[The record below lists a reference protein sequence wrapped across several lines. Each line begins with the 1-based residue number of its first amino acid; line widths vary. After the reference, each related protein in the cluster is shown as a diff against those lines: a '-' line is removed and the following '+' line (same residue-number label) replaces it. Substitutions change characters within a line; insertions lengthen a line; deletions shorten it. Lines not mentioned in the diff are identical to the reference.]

1 MNETD
6 RPHRALEE
14 FDALWLESH
23 AAKLPGPSLETTM
36 LRNIAASVRAAL
48 APEQREDAEPQEGTR
63 EALNLETLRE
73 RGWSVAVHNDY
84 RLNGERFTFWLL
96 TRGDRCVKGEGR
108 TDAEAFEQIAAALAA
123 PTQEGERHLRNVR
136 DWIATNAPP
145 AEAHWMLAA
154 LDTRAA
160 PTPDREALREREQKR
175 AALAWMRAQAKV
187 YAPWLEADAGALSCS
202 RILADA
208 LAAPPSEP
216 DWLREYELRKLA
228 LLEASAA
235 TCDHDGYSEVE
246 ADAYTAAERAL
257 DDWVLAALPGGR
269 EREPEWRPIA
279 TAPKDERPK
288 LIAGGTV
295 EDTGRG
301 AGPEAFKGVTVA
313 WWDEDAGGGWFSAYN
328 EGFDT
333 GLRHEPTHWMPLP
346 AAPQASADTGAGR

>member
-6 RPHRALEE
+6 RPHRALEAE
-14 FDALWLESH
+14 RMAELFHEAYERLAPAFGYRTREES
-23 AAKLPGPSLETTM
+23 AKPWAEVPKQNRDLM
-36 LRNIAASVRAAL
+36 IAVCEEVLAAL
-48 APEQREDAEPQEGTR
+48 APEQR
-63 EALNLETLRE
+63 
-73 RGWSVAVHNDY
+73 
-84 RLNGERFTFWLL
+84 
-96 TRGDRCVKGEGR
+96 GEG
-108 TDAEAFEQIAAALAA
+108 
-123 PTQEGERHLRNVR
+123 
-136 DWIATNAPP
+136 
-145 AEAHWMLAA
+145 
-154 LDTRAA
+154 
-160 PTPDREALREREQKR
+160 REREQER

-187 YAPWLEADAGALSCS
+187 YAPSLEADAGALSCS

-216 DWLREYELRKLA
+216 DWLREYEWRKLA
-228 LLEASAA
+228 LIEAA
-235 TCDHDGYSEVE
+235 TICGRDGSNPEQ
-246 ADAYTAAERAL
+246 DAAERAL
-257 DDWVLAALPGGR
+257 DEWVLAALPGGR

>member
-123 PTQEGERHLRNVR
+123 PPQEGERQPCGAVHHQGRVAHRCVECRELVP
-136 DWIATNAPP
+136 ATI
-145 AEAHWMLAA
+145 
-154 LDTRAA
+154 
-160 PTPDREALREREQKR
+160 PTPDRELPPDHDDFVETRAPGLHSTRRQRRPDREALDEFEAAIRYAVRLDEGGVTIGADSYELASRKAWDRVDALR
-175 AALAWMRAQAKV
+175 
-187 YAPWLEADAGALSCS
+187 
-202 RILADA
+202 
-208 LAAPPSEP
+208 
-216 DWLREYELRKLA
+216 
-228 LLEASAA
+228 SAA
-235 TCDHDGYSEVE
+235 
-246 ADAYTAAERAL
+246 
-257 DDWVLAALPGGR
+257 LAALPGGR
-269 EREPEWRPIA
+269 EQERLYCGFPPCDFWCHA
-279 TAPKDERPK
+279 DTAPYFDNCPKCLGSFSFASPRRRP
-288 LIAGGTV
+288 T
-295 EDTGRG
+295 
-301 AGPEAFKGVTVA
+301 
-313 WWDEDAGGGWFSAYN
+313 
-328 EGFDT
+328 
-333 GLRHEPTHWMPLP
+333 
-346 AAPQASADTGAGR
+346 AAPQASADTGERA